1 MVEPAR
7 PLGDGLDLVVARSL
21 MQSSDIARVEAYLR
35 KTLGT
40 ERITIAAPRHRGGSV
55 EVRAGSEFLGT
66 LHRDEEDGEV
76 SFSLHI
82 TILEEDLPPPS
93 AASPAGKRR

>member
-1 MVEPAR
+1 MKPT
-7 PLGDGLDLVVARSL
+7 DY
-21 MQSSDIARVEAYLR
+21 ARVETYLR
-35 KTLGT
+35 RTLGSD
-40 ERITIAAPRHRGGSV
+40 RIHVEVPKRKGASV
-55 EVRAGSEFLGT
+55 EVTVDREFLGT

-93 AASPAGKRR
+93 PTRRPG